1 MRSLLFTS
9 MWNQLSYHCLKNYC
23 KFQMI
28 NVPVVSVCKV
38 LCATME
44 RLTAIAA
51 ITGWRGLVKSLL
63 SHPIISIFFVHSLS
77 LVLALRILSRRIF
90 PLVLCQKKKR
100 VILEVIEIRSP
111 WKFAIGVGQNINTSL
126 DVDTN
131 LLTRVCVHPGLL
143 LRGDFLS
150 SI

>member
-1 MRSLLFTS
+1 
-9 MWNQLSYHCLKNYC
+9 
-23 KFQMI
+23 MI

-44 RLTAIAA
+44 HLTAIAA

-63 SHPIISIFFVHSLS
+63 SHPIISIFFCAFFVFCIGSADFVPPDLPTSSLS
-77 LVLALRILSRRIF
+77 KT
-90 PLVLCQKKKR
+90 KKK

-111 WKFAIGVGQNINTSL
+111 WKFAIGGGPNINTSL

>member
-1 MRSLLFTS
+1 
-9 MWNQLSYHCLKNYC
+9 
-23 KFQMI
+23 MI

-63 SHPIISIFFVHSLS
+63 SHPIFFVHSLS

>member
-1 MRSLLFTS
+1 MEG
-9 MWNQLSYHCLKNYC
+9 LS
-23 KFQMI
+23 
-28 NVPVVSVCKV
+28 
-38 LCATME
+38 E
-44 RLTAIAA
+44 
-51 ITGWRGLVKSLL
+51 KS
-63 SHPIISIFFVHSLS
+63 IISPDYFYLFCAFFVSCIGSADFVPPDLPTSSLS
-77 LVLALRILSRRIF
+77 K
-90 PLVLCQKKKR
+90 KKKR

-111 WKFAIGVGQNINTSL
+111 WKFAIGVGPNINTSL

>member
-1 MRSLLFTS
+1 MEG
-9 MWNQLSYHCLKNYC
+9 LS
-23 KFQMI
+23 
-28 NVPVVSVCKV
+28 
-38 LCATME
+38 E
-44 RLTAIAA
+44 
-51 ITGWRGLVKSLL
+51 KS
-63 SHPIISIFFVHSLS
+63 IISPDYFYLFCAFFVSCIGSADFVPPDLPTSSLS
-77 LVLALRILSRRIF
+77 
-90 PLVLCQKKKR
+90 KKKR

-143 LRGDFLS
+143 LRGDFLT